1 MIYSHRLCENTI
13 LIFQRVERVAA
24 ANCFDPL
31 ESFLMLLHYHRINK
45 YNNSA
50 RFMRQY
56 QINRHAKMAASFTS
70 VALFLVLSVV
80 SFVQSKGPDELAAS
94 RYKNE
99 SLSKDLRVIFAD
111 FKPYI
116 HQKRNTHI
124 YNGIEYLLV
133 NTIAKQLN
141 MSVSFQSMSREK
153 LSYHWEPMSGY
164 MAKLNFVF

>member
-1 MIYSHRLCENTI
+1 
-13 LIFQRVERVAA
+13 
-24 ANCFDPL
+24 
-31 ESFLMLLHYHRINK
+31 
-45 YNNSA
+45 
-50 RFMRQY
+50 MRQY

-80 SFVQSKGPDELAAS
+80 SFVQSKGPDELVAS

-164 MAKLNFVF
+164 MAKLNSVF